1 MALKITEYDFRPGDE
16 VVTTSGARGVITEV
30 CHCDRCRERGFFEP
44 YWEES
49 NDSIGDYITIDEA
62 KRGFKGF
69 YRIGKYY
76 FNSFD
81 RTAVLKDLRSL
92 QNSCREIVDCL
103 IVMDEEE
110 TRKANQ

>member
-1 MALKITEYDFRPGDE
+1 MALKITEYDFHPGDE

-62 KRGFKGF
+62 KKGFKGY

-81 RTAVLKDLRSL
+81 RIDLLKDLKSL
-92 QNSCREIVDCL
+92 QESCREITDRLV
-103 IVMDEEE
+103 VMEEE
-110 TRKANQ
+110 TRKANR